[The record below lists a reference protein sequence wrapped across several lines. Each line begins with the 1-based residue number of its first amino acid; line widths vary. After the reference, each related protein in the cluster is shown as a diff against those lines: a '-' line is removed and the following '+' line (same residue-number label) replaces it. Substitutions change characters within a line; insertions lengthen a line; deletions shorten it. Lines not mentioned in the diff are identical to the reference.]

1 MEDDLLCPVAD
12 AVHSTKNPN
21 FKEIQTLC
29 RYADKYGIVQKKSL
43 DFFLFMLQS
52 FMIELEVSNY
62 K

>member
-1 MEDDLLCPVAD
+1 MTLCAGWGKSKLLDLPE
-12 AVHSTKNPN
+12 NPN

-52 FMIELEVSNY
+52 FMIELEVI